1 MSKRPLPF
9 DDCIGRQLKVHLYDY
24 ENDERALK
32 DIQEKTVTMLIE
44 GSRRFYSGE
53 LKVHEESTE
62 EEEQPLGSDIKASQR
77 FITDYFRQM

>member
-1 MSKRPLPF
+1 
-9 DDCIGRQLKVHLYDY
+9 
-24 ENDERALK
+24 
-32 DIQEKTVTMLIE
+32 MLIE

-77 FITDYFRQM
+77 FITDYFRQMWAQVWKH